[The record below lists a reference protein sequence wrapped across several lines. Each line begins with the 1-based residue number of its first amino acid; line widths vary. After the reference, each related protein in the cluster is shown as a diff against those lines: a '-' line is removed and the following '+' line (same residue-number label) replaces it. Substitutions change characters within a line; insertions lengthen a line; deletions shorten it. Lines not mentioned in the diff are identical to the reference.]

1 MSAGAVGP
9 QKRVPSF
16 FPTDLFCAALEG
28 SKLAPRKE
36 KSKDVDVGARSVGF
50 EV

>member
-1 MSAGAVGP
+1 MSSGEVGP

-28 SKLAPRKE
+28 SKLQGRE
-36 KSKDVDVGARSVGF
+36 KSNDVDVRARSLGF